1 MDLCF
6 DMKPAPPEIITFPQ
20 ETSFHPKD
28 APNEVRWRASWF
40 DHGYL
45 DGAHMSIAIQA
56 YPVDSVTPCGAWV
69 RPNGFWHGNEW
80 EPKQAWETLR
90 WVSNTGGAAWAK
102 PTREE
107 ALYSL
112 SIRLTRWTE
121 RLARDVGRAMAA
133 TQALRMLRPEDAV
146 AADRAEHNLRSM
158 GVA

>member
-1 MDLCF
+1 MGLRFDL
-6 DMKPAPPEIITFPQ
+6 APEAPTIITYPQ
-20 ETSFHPKD
+20 AASFEPKD
-28 APNEVRWRASWF
+28 APNELRWRAQWHEYS
-40 DHGYL
+40 L
-45 DGAHMSIAIQA
+45 DCGPMCIALQA

-69 RPNGFWHGNEW
+69 RPHGFWRGHEW
-80 EPKQAWETLR
+80 EPKQEWETLR

-112 SIRLTRWTE
+112 SIRLTRWTG
-121 RLARDVGRAMAA
+121 RLARDVGRARAA
-133 TQALRMLRPEDAV
+133 TQALRMLRPEDAA